1 MAVHVPLCKSFFA
14 LSSLFLNLW
23 YDYRVK
29 VRDQLLK
36 LIGERDVSDRRLS
49 MLATGSTDTVR
60 NIRRGSSPRTD
71 TLEALCAVLG
81 VKIHLGPPQDD
92 TEVSPTLP
100 ASSPADGEKG
110 PLPPTPDSEPPEA
123 PAPPEILHALGLAA
137 GATLQDAVR
146 AIDRHLSGE
155 TLRDEI
161 VRALKSE
168 TRALRDEI
176 RAQRAGPSVAD
187 DLTDDQALSAPGTS
201 PEIRALPG
209 TRPVAVHRLQA
220 AAGGGA
226 LDLDETVKSYAYFR
240 HEWLSRQGLVAD
252 RCSIIGVMG
261 ESMEPTLPEGCVV
274 LLDRNRQQRREGRIF
289 VLRTEEGL
297 VVKRAGKDTGGDW
310 QLVSDHP
317 RWPDVPWPG
326 DAAIIGEV
334 RWMARKL

>member
-1 MAVHVPLCKSFFA
+1 MSWASRSTLGLPQA
-14 LSSLFLNLW
+14 L
-23 YDYRVK
+23 
-29 VRDQLLK
+29 
-36 LIGERDVSDRRLS
+36 RRPP
-49 MLATGSTDTVR
+49 AG
-60 NIRRGSSPRTD
+60 RRTRHPGFP
-71 TLEALCAVLG
+71 
-81 VKIHLGPPQDD
+81 IP
-92 TEVSPTLP
+92 
-100 ASSPADGEKG
+100 
-110 PLPPTPDSEPPEA
+110 EPPEA
-123 PAPPEILHALGLAA
+123 PVPPEIREALGLAE
-137 GATLQDAVR
+137 GASLQDAVQ
-146 AIDRHLSGE
+146 AIEQRLSGE
-155 TLRDEI
+155 ALRDEI

-176 RAQRAGPSVAD
+176 RAQLAGPRVAD

-201 PEIRALPG
+201 PEIRQLPG

-274 LLDRNRQQRREGRIF
+274 LLDRNRRRRREGRIF
-289 VLRTEEGL
+289 VLRTGEGL
-297 VVKRAGKDTGGDW
+297 VVKRAGKGTSGGW

-317 RWPDVPWPG
+317 RWPDVPWPD

-334 RWMARKL
+334 RWMAREL

>member
-1 MAVHVPLCKSFFA
+1 MQV
-14 LSSLFLNLW
+14 LFRFIFVYCNLW
-23 YDYRVK
+23 YHYRVK
-29 VRDQLLK
+29 VRDQLLN
-36 LIGERDVSDRRLS
+36 LIGERDVSDRQLS
-49 MLATGSTDTVR
+49 LLATGSTDTIR

-81 VKIHLGPPQDD
+81 VEIHLGTPRDAA
-92 TEVSPTLP
+92 EASPT
-100 ASSPADGEKG
+100 AGREKDPP
-110 PLPPTPDSEPPEA
+110 PLVPDPKPPEA
-123 PAPPEILHALGLAA
+123 PAPPEIREVLGLAE
-137 GATLQDAVR
+137 GATLRDAVQ
-146 AIDRHLSGE
+146 AIEQRLSGE
-155 TLRDEI
+155 TWRDEI

-176 RAQRAGPSVAD
+176 RAQRAGPRVAD

-201 PEIRALPG
+201 PEIRQLPG

-274 LLDRNRQQRREGRIF
+274 LLDRNRRGRREGRIF

-297 VVKRAGKDTGGDW
+297 VVKRAGKGADGGW

-317 RWPDVPWPG
+317 RWPDVPWPD
-326 DAAIIGEV
+326 DAAIVGEV
-334 RWMARKL
+334 KWMAWEL

>member
-1 MAVHVPLCKSFFA
+1 MQV
-14 LSSLFLNLW
+14 LFRFYFVIRNLW
-23 YDYRVK
+23 YHYRVK
-29 VRDQLLK
+29 VREQLLS
-36 LIGERDVSDRRLS
+36 LIGGRDVSDRRLS

-81 VKIHLGPPQDD
+81 VEIHIGTPRDAA
-92 TEVSPTLP
+92 EASPT
-100 ASSPADGEKG
+100 AGREKD
-110 PLPPTPDSEPPEA
+110 PPPPIPDPPETS
-123 PAPPEILHALGLAA
+123 APPEILEVLGLAE
-137 GATLQDAVR
+137 GASLRDAVQVIER
-146 AIDRHLSGE
+146 RLSGQAW
-155 TLRDEI
+155 RDEI

-176 RAQRAGPSVAD
+176 RAQRAGPRVAD

-201 PEIRALPG
+201 PEIRQLPG
-209 TRPVAVHRLQA
+209 ARPVAVHRLQA
-220 AAGGGA
+220 AAGSGA

-261 ESMEPTLPEGCVV
+261 ESMEPTLPEGCVI
-274 LLDRNRQQRREGRIF
+274 LLDRNRRQRREGRIF

-297 VVKRAGKDTGGDW
+297 VVKRAGKDKDGRW

-317 RWPDVPWPG
+317 RWPDAPWPG

-334 RWMARKL
+334 RWMAREL